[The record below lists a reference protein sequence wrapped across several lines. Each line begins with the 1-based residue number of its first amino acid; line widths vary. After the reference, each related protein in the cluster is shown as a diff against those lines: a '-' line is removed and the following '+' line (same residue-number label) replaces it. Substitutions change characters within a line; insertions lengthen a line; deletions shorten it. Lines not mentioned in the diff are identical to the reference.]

1 MFINRR
7 ALGEIRRFGKD
18 ITNYPKEEFQ
28 PKKRTMNDPK
38 HYSQAEVRIDEPS
51 KDAIF
56 QYT

>member
-18 ITNYPKEEFQ
+18 ITNYPKEEFHL
-28 PKKRTMNDPK
+28 KKRTMNDPK
-38 HYSQAEVRIDEPS
+38 PFSQAEVRIDQAS

-56 QYT
+56 

>member
-38 HYSQAEVRIDEPS
+38 PFSQAEVRIDQAS

-56 QYT
+56 